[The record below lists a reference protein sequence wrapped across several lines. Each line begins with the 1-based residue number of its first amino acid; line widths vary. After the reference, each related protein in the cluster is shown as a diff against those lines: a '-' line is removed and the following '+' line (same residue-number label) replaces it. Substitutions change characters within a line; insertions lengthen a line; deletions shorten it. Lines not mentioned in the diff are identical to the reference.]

1 MIRSTHSPY
10 ATLTKDQQTRANEI
24 WHDGLPPT
32 DYLYELQGGQV
43 IGRVD
48 TVTFLNG
55 KHCET
60 DYGLPPALPQPVSSS
75 RRKPEP
81 LTLQQIRRELAFP
94 GTYRRK
100 RTGLAEI
107 FINGLSLW
115 IYQMQERRTQ

>member
-1 MIRSTHSPY
+1 MIPLTHSPF
-10 ATLTKDQQTRANEI
+10 ATLTRDQQARAEQL

-32 DYLYELQGGQV
+32 DFLYKLQGGHV
-43 IGRVD
+43 VGRVD
-48 TVTFLNG
+48 AVTFLNG

-75 RRKPEP
+75 RREAPK

-94 GTYRRK
+94 GTYGRR
-100 RTGLAEI
+100 RYGLAEI

-115 IYQMQERRTQ
+115 LYQMQERRTQ